1 MSVDDLLDVDI
12 AAAADVKW
20 NPVHSSRHR
29 CGCGQATTKRLG
41 RQGVETA
48 AACHCERALEAGWAD
63 PDLDSPRH
71 HIFGLQVCQVPE
83 QLESLGPAAY
93 SCNSGRACPTR
104 RL

>member
-48 AACHCERALEAGWAD
+48 AACHCERAGAGHV
-63 PDLDSPRH
+63 S
-71 HIFGLQVCQVPE
+71 V
-83 QLESLGPAAY
+83 LGWPFHCAPATKE
-93 SCNSGRACPTR
+93 P
-104 RL
+104 